1 MLRAGDSLRLTM
13 GDSLPLGMDRS
24 LSLLSFVSIMRGCM
38 SSLSLVPLPEE
49 DDIVRLGVVMRLF
62 GEDRLRFVG
71 VELFIEKERRS
82 RRSVGLDLDIRRQSW
97 SWCRLSFV
105 RPLPR

>member
-24 LSLLSFVSIMRGCM
+24 LLSLVSIMRGCM

-71 VELFIEKERRS
+71 VELFIDGEEE
-82 RRSVGLDLDIRRQSW
+82 
-97 SWCRLSFV
+97 
-105 RPLPR
+105 

>member
-1 MLRAGDSLRLTM
+1 
-13 GDSLPLGMDRS
+13 
-24 LSLLSFVSIMRGCM
+24 M